1 MKSEQNC
8 TIVTIGYTTLLGPER
23 RRIDSPLDALSN
35 AAEGCRKPEGD
46 RKPNRAALG
55 RVMRPPKMG
64 VGLFNFIKGDQS
76 YTDSEQALGYS
87 CGVELM
93 SAEGN

>member
-1 MKSEQNC
+1 
-8 TIVTIGYTTLLGPER
+8 
-23 RRIDSPLDALSN
+23 
-35 AAEGCRKPEGD
+35 
-46 RKPNRAALG
+46 
-55 RVMRPPKMG
+55 MG